1 MVELALV
8 APTLLL
14 LILATLD
21 FGRAVA
27 AYVTVSSAS
36 REGARYAILNP
47 TAPPSDI
54 VAAVQS
60 RSIPLDTAKLN
71 VAALFYDG
79 ATFQPWPASGL
90 PASVPKPKPIAVR
103 VEVSYPW
110 SAATWLVGGFFAGG
124 TGSPT
129 FWASSTMEARR

>member
-27 AYVTVSSAS
+27 AYVTLSSAS

-47 TAPPSDI
+47 TAPPSAI

-71 VAALFYDG
+71 VARMFCAVVFELDK
-79 ATFQPWPASGL
+79 AR
-90 PASVPKPKPIAVR
+90 PKRI
-103 VEVSYPW
+103 
-110 SAATWLVGGFFAGG
+110 
-124 TGSPT
+124 
-129 FWASSTMEARR
+129 